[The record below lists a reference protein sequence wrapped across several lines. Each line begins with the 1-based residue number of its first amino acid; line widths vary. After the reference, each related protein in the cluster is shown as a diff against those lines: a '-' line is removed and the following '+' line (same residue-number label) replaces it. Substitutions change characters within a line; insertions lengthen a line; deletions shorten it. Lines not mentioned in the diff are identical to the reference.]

1 MKNLLKKIGFAAL
14 VVIAGGAVAF
24 AAPPAAGGAASGDG
38 LCNLIGRMYGVF
50 KTLRTL
56 AFVGAAFII
65 ANWAWGYIK
74 EPPKDGITEDL
85 KKKGTGM
92 LVGVLLL
99 FIIGIILQALLSTA
113 GLEAIGCK
121 DIIYNWGMM

>member
-24 AAPPAAGGAASGDG
+24 AASPAAGGAASGKG
-38 LCNLIGRMYGVF
+38 LCNLIGQLYEVF
-50 KTLRTL
+50 KVLRTL

-74 EPPKDGITEDL
+74 EPPKDSITEDL
-85 KKKGTGM
+85 RKKGTSM
-92 LVGVLLL
+92 LVGFALL
-99 FIIGIILQALLSTA
+99 FGIGIILQFFLSDF
-113 GLEAIGCK
+113 GLTAIGC
-121 DIIYNWGMM
+121 DEIISRWGMM

>member
-24 AAPPAAGGAASGDG
+24 ATSPAAGGVASGKS
-38 LCNLIGRMYGVF
+38 LCNLIGQLYEVF
-50 KTLRTL
+50 KILRTL

-74 EPPKDGITEDL
+74 EPPKDSITEDL
-85 KKKGTGM
+85 RKKGTSM
-92 LVGVLLL
+92 LVG
-99 FIIGIILQALLSTA
+99 IGIILQFFLSDF
-113 GLEAIGCK
+113 GLTAIGC
-121 DIIYNWGMM
+121 DEIISRWGMM